1 MRLVE
6 LFRFDE
12 LNEAT
17 QLWLIN
23 NYRPGKQ
30 AKREKGSCELQMRDV
45 CSSFDLSRGT
55 SV

>member
-1 MRLVE
+1 MTLVE
-6 LFRFDE
+6 LFGFDE
-12 LNEAT
+12 LDEAT
-17 QLWLIN
+17 QLRLID
-23 NYRPGKQ
+23 NYQPGKQ